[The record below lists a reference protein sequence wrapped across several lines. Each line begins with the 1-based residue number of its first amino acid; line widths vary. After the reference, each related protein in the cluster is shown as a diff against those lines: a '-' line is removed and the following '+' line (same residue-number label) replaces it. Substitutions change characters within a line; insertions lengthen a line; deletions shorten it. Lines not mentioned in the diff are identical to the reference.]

1 MKACVLLD
9 KNNIEYKEVETPVLK
24 DGEVLVKVTAC
35 GICSSDFN
43 RVYGDSAYFFPIVL
57 GHEFSGEIV
66 DVSEGIPEKFLNKK
80 VTVFPLLPCFE
91 CRCCKEK
98 HYAQCEKYSYFGSR
112 QDGAMTE
119 YITVPYWNIKILPDD
134 ILYKVAALS
143 EPAAVGIN
151 AINKIDLSKNRTLCI
166 SGSGTIAI
174 LCGLYA
180 KSKGF
185 EVSFVTRN
193 KIKEDFL
200 RELGFQNFVQ
210 ENNLCS
216 NQFDILLECV
226 GTNNSLLNCVKLV
239 KSQGEIILV
248 GNPAGDMELCKK
260 DYWKLLRSEITL
272 KGVWNSNY
280 KNCENDDWDNAI
292 KFLYENQN
300 LIKNVIT
307 DEFSLKDG
315 IEAFEK
321 MKTKDKCH
329 IKGVFLNEE

>member
-9 KNNIEYKEVETPVLK
+9 KNNIEYKEVIKPALK
-24 DGEVLVKVTAC
+24 SGEVLVKVKAC

-66 DVSEGIPEKFLNKK
+66 EVSEGIPEKFLNKK

-112 QDGAMTE
+112 QNGAMTE

-151 AINKIDLSKNRTLCI
+151 AINKISSKNKTLCI

-180 KSKGF
+180 KVKGF

-193 KIKEDFL
+193 KIKENFL

-239 KSQGEIILV
+239 KPQGEIILV

-329 IKGVFLNEE
+329 VKGVFLNEE